1 MRPRF
6 AAGVLFVLAAAC
18 GTPTGPTPPPPPPVV
33 GPATPP
39 VIRAITVPT
48 SRVEAG
54 QAIAITATVEDAETP
69 LNQLL
74 YQWSASA
81 GTITGSGT
89 TATWTMPEG
98 ITAGVNVTLTL
109 TVVDTYDAVVNNRVV
124 KQQFTVVGTSS
135 TFRVHDSE
143 AELLGLATKFLRDLF
158 GNSSVRPADCLVDF
172 TDLCADLAFGKT
184 AELGDIT
191 DHRSLVEVQSV
202 TFFSQIVTFQGADAA
217 TVFSDAEFRD
227 RWLSDGIVRPYRNE
241 FVVTG
246 RYHLGRWWI
255 CESYV
260 YRAND
265 LARDGWM
272 AADGRGRI
280 GERKKK

>member
-1 MRPRF
+1 MRRGF
-6 AAGVLFVLAAAC
+6 AAGVWVVLAAAC
-18 GTPTGPTPPPPPPVV
+18 SGPTAPPPPPPPPVV

-39 VIRAITVPT
+39 VIREIVVPT

-54 QAIAITATVEDAETP
+54 QDITVTASVEDAETP
-69 LNQLL
+69 LSQLA
-74 YQWSASA
+74 YQWAASA

-89 TATWTMPEG
+89 TATWTMPRG
-98 ITAGVNVTLTL
+98 ITAGVNVVITL
-109 TVVDTYDAVVNNRVV
+109 TVEDTYDAVVNNQVV
-124 KQQFTVVGTSS
+124 KQQFTVVGTAP
-135 TFRVHDSE
+135 TFLVHDSE
-143 AELLGLATKFLRDLF
+143 AELLALAVKFLRDLF

-184 AELGDIT
+184 AELADIT
-191 DHRSLVEVQSV
+191 HHRSVVEVQSV
-202 TFFSQIVTFQGADAA
+202 TFFSQIVTFPEADAG
-217 TVFSDAEFRD
+217 VVYSDAEFRD

-246 RYHLGRWWI
+246 RYHQGRWWI

-260 YRAND
+260 DRTND

-272 AADGRGRI
+272 SSDGRGRI
-280 GERKKK
+280 GDRKKK

>member
-1 MRPRF
+1 MRRRI
-6 AAGVLFVLAAAC
+6 AAGVVVWLAAAC
-18 GTPTGPTPPPPPPVV
+18 GTPTRPTPLPPPPVV

-39 VIRAITVPT
+39 VIREITVPT

-54 QAIAITATVEDAETP
+54 RDIAITATVEDAETP
-69 LNQLL
+69 LSQLS

-89 TATWTMPEG
+89 TATWTMPKG
-98 ITAGVNVTLTL
+98 VTAGVNVTLTL
-109 TVVDTYDAVVNNRVV
+109 TIVDTYDAVVNNQVV

-135 TFRVHDSE
+135 AFRVHDSE
-143 AELLGLATKFLRDLF
+143 AELLGLAVKFLRDLF

-184 AELGDIT
+184 AELADIIH
-191 DHRSLVEVQSV
+191 HRSVVEVLSV
-202 TFFSQIVTFQGADAA
+202 TFFSQIVSFQGTDAG
-217 TVFSDAEFRD
+217 TVYSDAEFRD

-246 RYHLGRWWI
+246 RYHQGRWWI
-255 CESYV
+255 CESFV
-260 YRAND
+260 DRTND

>member
-1 MRPRF
+1 MRRRF
-6 AAGVLFVLAAAC
+6 AAGVVVWLAAAC
-18 GTPTGPTPPPPPPVV
+18 GTPTTPPPPPPVV

-39 VIRAITVPT
+39 VIREIAVPT

-54 QAIAITATVEDAETP
+54 QNITITATVEDAETP
-69 LNQLL
+69 LSQLT
-74 YQWSASA
+74 YQWAASA
-81 GTITGSGT
+81 GTISGSGT
-89 TATWTMPEG
+89 TATWIMPEG
-98 ITAGVNVTLTL
+98 ITSGVNVAITL
-109 TVVDTYDAVVNNRVV
+109 TVFDTYDAVVNNRVV
-124 KQQFTVVGTSS
+124 KQQFIVTGTSP

-143 AELLGLATKFLRDLF
+143 AELLALAVKFLRDLF
-158 GNSSVRPADCLVDF
+158 GNSSVPPADCLVDF
-172 TDLCADLAFGKT
+172 TDLCADLDFGKT
-184 AELGDIT
+184 AELKDIT

-202 TFFSQIVTFQGADAA
+202 TFFSQIVSFQGSDAG
-217 TVFSDAEFRD
+217 TVYSDAEFRD

-246 RYHLGRWWI
+246 RYHQGRWWI

-260 YRAND
+260 DRSND

-272 AADGRGRI
+272 AKDGRGRI

>member
-1 MRPRF
+1 MRRRF
-6 AAGVLFVLAAAC
+6 AAGVAVWLAAAC
-18 GTPTGPTPPPPPPVV
+18 GTPTTPPPPPPVV

-39 VIRAITVPT
+39 VIRGIAVPT

-54 QAIAITATVEDAETP
+54 QNITITATVEDAETP
-69 LNQLL
+69 LSQLS
-74 YQWSASA
+74 YQWAASA

-89 TATWTMPEG
+89 TATWTIPEG
-98 ITAGVNVTLTL
+98 MTSGVNVAVTL

-124 KQQFTVVGTSS
+124 TQQFIVAGTSA

-143 AELLGLATKFLRDLF
+143 AELLALAVKFLRDLF
-158 GNSSVRPADCLVDF
+158 GNSSVPPADCLVDF
-172 TDLCADLAFGKT
+172 TDLCADLDFGKT
-184 AELGDIT
+184 AELKDIT
-191 DHRSLVEVQSV
+191 DHRSMVEVQSV
-202 TFFSQIVTFQGADAA
+202 TFFSQIVSFQGADAG
-217 TVFSDAEFRD
+217 TVYSDAEFRD

-246 RYHLGRWWI
+246 RYHQDRWWI

-260 YRAND
+260 DRTND

-272 AADGRGRI
+272 AKDGRGRI
-280 GERKKK
+280 GERKNK